1 MGEIKLDDI
10 CEAIVDC
17 EHKTAPL
24 TAFGYPSVRTTN
36 IKNGRIDWDNC
47 NRVDEATY
55 EAWTRR
61 REPKPGDLIL
71 AREAPVGEV
80 GLIPE
85 EHKAVLGQR
94 TVLICPD
101 RSKVDPRYLHFLL
114 ISPDVQADMLGKATG
129 STVEHL
135 NMSDI
140 RALPLPELPPLPEQ
154 RSIARVLGG
163 LDDKI
168 ELNRRMNRTL
178 EDLARGLFRSW
189 FVDFDPVLRR
199 AGAAGPRP
207 GSTPHTPPHAPWP
220 ARLVDSPLGPVPE
233 GWRVGTVYEHAD
245 VIYGAP
251 FASSKFNTDGRGLPL
266 IRIRDLSDHNPE
278 VFTDEDH
285 PKGTRIH
292 AGDIVVGMD
301 GEFRAH
307 VWRGPECWLN
317 QRMCQFKPKRA
328 EDAAFVLY
336 AIEPLLA
343 EVERSEVGTTV
354 IHLGKADM
362 DKFKV
367 VCPPRAVM
375 DAFAKIARPMLDQ
388 MVANGIESR
397 RLAATR
403 DALLPVLLSGEVRLR
418 SSRQEDRAVRDAER
432 AVGDSLQPAG
442 TPRRGDGI
450 THPRTGKAA
459 CSTKGR
465 A

>member
-1 MGEIKLDDI
+1 VGEIKLDDI

-47 NRVDEATY
+47 NRVDQATY
-55 EAWTRR
+55 DAWTRR

-140 RALPLPELPPLPEQ
+140 RELPLPELPPLPEQ

-178 EDLARGLFRSW
+178 EDLARGVFRSW
-189 FVDFDPVLRR
+189 FVDFDPVTKPSRGFAGNGHGR
-199 AGAAGPRP
+199 APATPAGLFPK
-207 GSTPHTPPHAPWP
+207 
-220 ARLVDSPLGPVPE
+220 RLVDSPIGPIPE
-233 GWRVGTVYEHAD
+233 GWRVGTVGDIGTNPRRGVLPSEVDSATPYIGLEHMPRRCIALDDWGTAADVSSGKSRFARGEILFGKLRPYFHKVGVALIDGVCSTDVIVAAPKKECWFGVLLGHLSSDEFIDYVDGASGGTRMPRTSWGDMARYQIAIPPEPIAASFAVWMRRVSELMREHA
-245 VIYGAP
+245 
-251 FASSKFNTDGRGLPL
+251 
-266 IRIRDLSDHNPE
+266 H
-278 VFTDEDH
+278 
-285 PKGTRIH
+285 
-292 AGDIVVGMD
+292 
-301 GEFRAH
+301 
-307 VWRGPECWLN
+307 
-317 QRMCQFKPKRA
+317 
-328 EDAAFVLY
+328 
-336 AIEPLLA
+336 
-343 EVERSEVGTTV
+343 
-354 IHLGKADM
+354 
-362 DKFKV
+362 
-367 VCPPRAVM
+367 
-375 DAFAKIARPMLDQ
+375 
-388 MVANGIESR
+388 ESR
-397 RLAATR
+397 TLAALR
-403 DALLPVLLSGEVRLR
+403 DALLPQLLSGEIRL
-418 SSRQEDRAVRDAER
+418 RDAEA
-432 AVGDSLQPAG
+432 AVGDSIHAVG
-442 TPRRGDGI
+442 TPRRGDGS
-450 THPRTGKAA
+450 THLRTGKVA
-459 CSTKGR
+459 GR
-465 A
+465 ARGKA